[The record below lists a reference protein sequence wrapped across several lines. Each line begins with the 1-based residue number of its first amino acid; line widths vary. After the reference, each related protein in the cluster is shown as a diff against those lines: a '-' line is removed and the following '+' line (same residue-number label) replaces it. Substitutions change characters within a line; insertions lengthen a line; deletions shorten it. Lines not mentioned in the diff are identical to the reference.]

1 MFGAL
6 RPYIA
11 CIWSREYDD
20 EYDAISDCFCVSHM
34 VWQTQEMVQDLRPRP
49 RRGEEEEEEEGRED
63 IKKEAGTGST
73 E

>member
-1 MFGAL
+1 M
-6 RPYIA
+6 I
-11 CIWSREYDD
+11 
-20 EYDAISDCFCVSHM
+20 
-34 VWQTQEMVQDLRPRP
+34 WQTQEMVQDLRPRP